1 MSAEILNMITGG
13 FVVAMDGAYGTLQA
27 YSVGLLTVLGTM
39 YFLLAI
45 GRVMGS
51 GSSLG
56 DALGTLFWTACKI
69 GVFLFF
75 ARFLYDLMWNGAFY
89 TFLNWGM
96 EGGGSGFGL
105 DQFMQPS
112 AVVDAGFKAAAPL
125 YDVIHN
131 FGGWGMLW
139 NSGTIMTLL
148 IAYWIIVLAYGVMA
162 LHVIMT
168 LIEIKLSIATG
179 AILIPWGVLTQ
190 TSTLGELSL
199 SWITAGLVRV
209 LLTSLLMSIGVPLF
223 EMMTLA
229 VSPRTGGPDPKI
241 YGAVV
246 LAVTA
251 LVFMFLV
258 WILPNRAAAIGGRG
272 MALAMGGDV
281 LIGGGMAAWS
291 AAGAGVSYATAGG
304 AAVVRGTSQ
313 MIQAMR
319 TQGATP

>member
-1 MSAEILNMITGG
+1 MNASILDLVTGG
-13 FVVAMDGAYGTLQA
+13 FVVAMDGAYGTLHA
-27 YSVGLLTVLGTM
+27 YSVGLLSILALM
-39 YFLLAI
+39 YLLLSI

-51 GSSLG
+51 GASLG
-56 DALGTLFWTACKI
+56 DALGTLLWTTLKI

-75 ARFLYDLMWNGAFY
+75 AMFLYDLMWNGAFY
-89 TFLNWGM
+89 TFLNWGL
-96 EGGGSGFGL
+96 EGGGGGFDL
-105 DQFMQPS
+105 AQFMNPS

-139 NSGTIMTLL
+139 NSGTVITLL
-148 IAYWIIVLAYGVMA
+148 IAYWLIVLAYGVMA

-251 LVFMFLV
+251 LVFMSLV

-281 LIGGGMAAWS
+281 LIGGGIAAWS
-291 AAGAGVSYATAGG
+291 AAGAGASYATAGG

-319 TQGATP
+319 TQGATS